1 MKEIRR
7 GLPLAALSTA
17 LLALAAL
24 PAIATAQ
31 TPVNNGEPVFGLT
44 APTGGQLLFVIDVP
58 EGSHDLLVVTSG
70 GPGDADLA
78 IRQGEL
84 PTFEENDCAS
94 FTVGNQ
100 DACLIESPAAG
111 EWFIL
116 IDAWVE
122 FEGLALVASFED
134 EPAQIT
140 PLEADVDLPV
150 AGPPGSMSWFSVEV
164 PEGAGEVVVEIFPEE
179 GSTGDGD
186 LFVRFGERPLPN
198 GSDWD
203 CRPFAVGSEEQ
214 CVLTDPQAG
223 TWYIGVHAWPD
234 SGELANVRI
243 LATGDLGEVEPPAI
257 PSNLTVTLSGPRM
270 RPDHNL
276 SWDGGG
282 ETVDVWLNGAIVF
295 TGANTGSYTQ
305 RVPILFGATN
315 WQVCNAGTTECTD

>member
-7 GLPLAALSTA
+7 GLPLAALSTM
-17 LLALAAL
+17 LLALASL
-24 PAIATAQ
+24 PAISTAQ
-31 TPVNNGEPVFGLT
+31 TPIANGEPVFDLS
-44 APTGGQLLFVIDVP
+44 ADTGEQFTFVIDVP
-58 EGSHDLLVVTSG
+58 EGAYELLVHTSA
-70 GPGDADLA
+70 GPGDADLF

-84 PTFEENDCAS
+84 PTFEVYDCAS

-100 DACLIESPAAG
+100 DACLIEEPAAG

-116 IDAWVE
+116 IDAWTA
-122 FEGLALVASFED
+122 FEGLALVASFD
-134 EPAQIT
+134 DQPAQIT

-150 AGPPGSMSWFSVEV
+150 AGPAGSMNWFSVDV
-164 PEGAGEVVVEIFPEE
+164 PENAAEVVVEIYPEE
-179 GSTGDGD
+179 GATGDGD
-186 LFVRFGERPLPN
+186 LFVRFGERPLPD
-198 GSDWD
+198 GTSWD
-203 CRPFAVGSEEQ
+203 CRPFEVGSEEE

-234 SGELANVRI
+234 SGDLANVRI
-243 LATGDLGEVEPPAI
+243 LATGDLSDVEPPAI
-257 PSNLTVTLSGPRM
+257 PSNLVVTLSGARM

-305 RVPILFGATN
+305 RLHILSGATN
-315 WQVCNAGTTECTD
+315 WQVCNAGTTDCTD